1 VVYGYLCAQ
10 YPHMKS
16 SLFIYVLTLSVLF
29 ISQNVNS
36 QVATETSNL
45 TIGLTE
51 HLQFNA
57 LGIHATDKY
66 HWVIKDAQNNAIS
79 DDTKE
84 ALSTFLF
91 PHSGTYQLSITDIHS
106 AHSEGCQHEH
116 QNFNY
121 QITVAPVQSTFDLSN
136 ISFSS
141 NLSAANFA
149 TGLVISIPL
158 EVTLENGTNAVVNLN
173 KFKAVV
179 QGVDCQIAVQNF
191 ENSIVSTSGTYV
203 LKFQLQGSAKPHNY
217 IMIDFI
223 DENGKATT
231 YYHTTEL

>member
-1 VVYGYLCAQ
+1 
-10 YPHMKS
+10 MKS
-16 SLFIYVLTLSVLF
+16 SLFVYVLALSVLF
-29 ISQNVNS
+29 ISQKVSS
-36 QVATETSNL
+36 QVTVESSNL
-45 TIGLTE
+45 TVGLSE
-51 HLQFNA
+51 NLQFNA

-116 QNFNY
+116 QNYNY
-121 QITVAPVQSTFDLSN
+121 QITVAPVQSTFDISN
-136 ISFSS
+136 IGFTS
-141 NLSAANFA
+141 NLTAANLA
-149 TGLVISIPL
+149 SGVIISIPL
-158 EVTLENGTNAVVNLN
+158 QVTLENGTNAVVNLN
-173 KFKAVV
+173 NFKAVV
-179 QGVDCQIAVQNF
+179 QGVDCQIAVQNL
-191 ENSIVSTSGTYV
+191 ENSFVSTSGTYV

>member
-1 VVYGYLCAQ
+1 
-10 YPHMKS
+10 MKS
-16 SLFIYVLTLSVLF
+16 SLFLYVLTLSVLF

-36 QVATETSNL
+36 QVAAETSNL
-45 TIGLTE
+45 TIGLSE

-57 LGIHATDKY
+57 LDIHATDKY
-66 HWVIKDAQNNAIS
+66 HWVILDAQNNVVS
-79 DDTKE
+79 DDSKE
-84 ALSTFLF
+84 ALSTFTF
-91 PHSGTYQLSITDIHS
+91 PHSGIYQLSLTDIHS
-106 AHSEGCQHEH
+106 TQSEGCQHEH

-136 ISFSS
+136 IGFSS
-141 NLSAANFA
+141 NLTAANLES
-149 TGLVISIPL
+149 GLIISIPL

-173 KFKAVV
+173 NFKAVI
-179 QGVDCQIAVQNF
+179 QGVDCQIAVQNL

-203 LKFQLQGSAKPHNY
+203 LKFRLKGSARPDSF

-231 YYHTTEL
+231 YYHATEL